1 MPNIASALKAEI
13 SRLARKELRGET
25 GNTKRAVATYRHEI
39 AEMKRRI
46 ASLEREVARLRKA
59 NGKAAP
65 VEARDEGESPSL
77 RFRPAGFAA
86 HRQRLGLSAAE
97 VGLLIGA
104 SGQSV
109 YKWEQGSARPRA
121 KHLEAIAAV
130 RKMGKREASKRLE
143 ELAGA

>member
-39 AEMKRRI
+39 AEMKRRM

-65 VEARDEGESPSL
+65 VAEDDGDRPSL
-77 RFRPAGFAA
+77 RFRAAGFAA

-97 VGLLIGA
+97 VGLLVGA
-104 SGQSV
+104 TGQSI
-109 YKWEQGSARPRA
+109 YKWEQGTARPRA

-130 RKMGKREASKRLE
+130 RKMGKR
-143 ELAGA
+143 